1 MNVVEHVCE
10 KKFYILYNFEKYK
23 NNLKK
28 LEKQI
33 FELSKNTLNLK
44 KVKEKIENY
53 SIIHY
58 KLVFDNLLE

>member
-1 MNVVEHVCE
+1 M
-10 KKFYILYNFEKYK
+10 
-23 NNLKK
+23 KK